1 MSTGLPG
8 PVCARY
14 AHRGHQ
20 KILEGRVYRRHCC
33 LNATHWCTA
42 AASLYVY
49 SLWREPRRTFL
60 HMHKYSTRTWLQLW
74 VCAYGRRQTTIYTRA
89 YVVAHVYLAEGYG
102 TSVPFMAFFSCMGW
116 HAYVYIEYTA
126 TGKLHTFLKYIYQR
140 TTDVDNGHLANA

>member
-60 HMHKYSTRTWLQLW
+60 HCVNILHARGYSYEYAHTGLRYIRVRMYIWLHSDTSTSPRVMALQCLSWHFLVAWGGMHMFISHIQ
-74 VCAYGRRQTTIYTRA
+74 QQ
-89 YVVAHVYLAEGYG
+89 E
-102 TSVPFMAFFSCMGW
+102 
-116 HAYVYIEYTA
+116 
-126 TGKLHTFLKYIYQR
+126 LHTFLKYIYQR